1 MRYIG
6 LTSTI
11 ADGNMSF
18 RYGATTAV
26 LESQK
31 HFLDSHNLPFVRSVM
46 MESDH
51 GDIITVVDEQTN
63 RSHFGSTDSLPG
75 DVLITQLP
83 HTPLLLT
90 TADCLPIILFD
101 ETTYTLALMHL
112 SRHTFCLN
120 LIAKTIAVLEATFA
134 VASSGLKVYIG
145 PHIHKASYSF
155 PLPLAETHEALLPY
169 IHFTNTTAH
178 IDLTRAVTDS
188 FMAIGIP
195 QDNFEISPIDTYLS
209 NNHFSHVRSTKASEP
224 EGRLMTAA
232 SIAGFSH

>member
-26 LESQK
+26 LESRK

-51 GDIITVVDEQTN
+51 SDIITVVDGQTN
-63 RSHFGSTDSLPG
+63 QSHFGSTSGLPG

-90 TADCLPIILFD
+90 TADCLPITLFD
-101 ETTYTLALMHL
+101 EITSTLALMHL

-120 LIAKTIAVLEATFA
+120 LIKKTIAVLEATFA
-134 VASSGLKVYIG
+134 VASSGLKVDIG
-145 PHIHKASYSF
+145 PHIQKASYSF

-178 IDLTRAVTDS
+178 IDLTTAATDS
-188 FMAIGIP
+188 FMALGIR
-195 QDNFEISPIDTYLS
+195 QDNLQISPTDTCLS
-209 NNHFSHVRSTKASEP
+209 NNHFSHVRSTKTGEP
-224 EGRLMTAA
+224 EGRLMTVA
-232 SIAGFSH
+232 SIIGHNH